1 MVSQHSPV
9 DLHRHRPAQRDGSVG
24 VVQLEPADQ
33 ASAATAPTKDG
44 VAATIAPVAVSGD
57 RGEGPPVTMVEA
69 FRGTA
74 GVLISE
80 GDAGGNGLVQ
90 LQAHVLRGE
99 MQLHQ
104 FLAVVANQTP
114 D

>member
-9 DLHRHRPAQRDGSVG
+9 DLHRPAQRDGNVG
-24 VVQLEPADQ
+24 VVRLEPADQ

-57 RGEGPPVTMVEA
+57 RGEGPPVAMAEA
-69 FRGTA
+69 FRETA

-80 GDAGGNGLVQ
+80 GDAGEGSLVQ
-90 LQAHVLRGE
+90 LQARVLRGE

-114 D
+114 N

>member
-9 DLHRHRPAQRDGSVG
+9 DLHRPAQRDGSVG

-80 GDAGGNGLVQ
+80 GDAGGDGLVQ
-90 LQAHVLRGE
+90 LQARVLRGE

>member
-1 MVSQHSPV
+1 MVSQHSP
-9 DLHRHRPAQRDGSVG
+9 DLHRPAQSGGGGVG
-24 VVQLEPADQ
+24 VTRLEPADQ

-57 RGEGPPVTMVEA
+57 RGEGPPVAIMAEA
-69 FRGTA
+69 FRETA

-80 GDAGGNGLVQ
+80 GDAGDDGLVQ
-90 LQAHVLRGE
+90 LQARVLRGE

-114 D
+114 N